1 MHDGPG
7 SISTRGSCLTRPAD
21 SNDSEGTRMIESTQA
36 VDRAED
42 QAIEALIASIQRKI
56 DAAVAARKTTTVD
69 IVNAIRQR
77 EVQHG

>member
-1 MHDGPG
+1 
-7 SISTRGSCLTRPAD
+7 
-21 SNDSEGTRMIESTQA
+21 MIESTQA